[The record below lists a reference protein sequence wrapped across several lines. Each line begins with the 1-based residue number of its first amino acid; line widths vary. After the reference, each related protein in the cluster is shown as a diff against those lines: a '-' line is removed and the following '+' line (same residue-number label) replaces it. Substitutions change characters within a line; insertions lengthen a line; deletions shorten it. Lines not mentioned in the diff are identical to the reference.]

1 MGNIIRLFEPKEA
14 VLIKESDENKY
25 SSRYSARVGSSSSEA
40 SLRRSSADEPAS
52 SFALSSE
59 SKMNTDGMFVPKK
72 RKQSRSPKRKRR
84 SKKYY

>member
-1 MGNIIRLFEPKEA
+1 MGNIIRLFEPKQL
-14 VLIKESDENKY
+14 VLIGGSDAKN
-25 SSRYSARVGSSSSEA
+25 SSTYSAEVGSSSLA
-40 SLRRSSADEPAS
+40 SSRRSTDEPAS

-72 RKQSRSPKRKRR
+72 RKQSKSPKRKKR